1 MLSSKLK
8 QLFAKTKSLTVAED
22 KLNNGGLN
30 AEMLVEN
37 ELEVVVEQQ
46 KSINNNN
53 HEFVDLG
60 LSVKWATCDL
70 GASKPDEVGDLF
82 AWGEV
87 KTKDE
92 FTEENYKWYREG
104 EEDEDYSY
112 MATKYNSNSE
122 FGDVDNI
129 TRLELED
136 DAARVNWGG
145 DWRIPTE
152 DEFQELIDNCT
163 FEVLFTNIDRME
175 EILENNS
182 WDEYSREEMDKLY
195 EARIKITSKK
205 NGNSIYMYAPMTEG
219 SSFLSYSTSDANYS
233 DDDCD
238 EPTVLNHEV
247 IVSEIWG
254 YDTIL
259 DLGLEIIGAR
269 WAYGF
274 RIRPVIK

>member
-152 DEFQELIDNCT
+152 DEFMELMNNCT
-163 FEVLFTNIDRME
+163 FEVLFINMDRIK
-175 EILENNS
+175 EINENNS
-182 WDEYSREEMDKLY
+182 WDEYSEEEIDKLY

-205 NGNSIYMYAPMTEG
+205 NGNSIYMYAPMTEREC
-219 SSFLSYSTSDANYS
+219 SLCYWTSDTNYS
-233 DDDCD
+233 DDSCD
-238 EPTVLNHEV
+238 QPPFFRHSVD
-247 IVSEIWG
+247 SGDAW
-254 YDTIL
+254 YDDTIL
-259 DLGLEIIGAR
+259 NWDDLEIAECR
-269 WAYGF
+269 DWGF

>member
-92 FTEENYKWYREG
+92 FTDDNYKWYRRG
-104 EEDEDYSY
+104 EEDEEYI
-112 MATKYNSNSE
+112 MATKYNSNSQW
-122 FGDVDNI
+122 GDVDNI

-163 FEVLFTNIDRME
+163 FEVLFTGRIIEINENI
-175 EILENNS
+175 S
-182 WDEYSREEMDKLY
+182 WDEYYKEEIDKLY

-219 SSFLSYSTSDANYS
+219 YGYLRYSTSDTNYS
-233 DDDCD
+233 DDSCD
-238 EPTVLNHEV
+238 QPTILCHSLSFGEYC
-247 IVSEIWG
+247 G
-254 YDTIL
+254 CDTIL
-259 DLGLEIIGAR
+259 ENELEITDCR
-269 WAYGF
+269 DQGF

>member
-92 FTEENYKWYREG
+92 FTWENYKWFR
-104 EEDEDYSY
+104 EDEDCGY

-122 FGDVDNI
+122 YGDVDNI

-163 FEVLFTNIDRME
+163 FEVLFTNMDRIK
-175 EILENNS
+175 EIYDDYDAWN
-182 WDEYSREEMDKLY
+182 EYSREELDKLL

-219 SSFLSYSTSDANYS
+219 SSFLSYLTSDGNP
-233 DDDCD
+233 DDCCH
-238 EPTVLNHEV
+238 ERPTVLAHEV
-247 IVSEIWG
+247 IFGEIWG
-254 YDTIL
+254 YDTIDTIL
-259 DLGLEIIGAR
+259 DLELEWGER
-269 WAYGF
+269 EFGH